1 VDERRTITVDAD
13 VLGRRRT
20 GEESYVA
27 GLLEGLGGLDL
38 PFRVVAY
45 VRSAAALP
53 PAATAGGVVEAA
65 ELAVGSNY
73 ARIGAALPRRL
84 HRDRPALHHGNYV
97 LPPGLPCPAV
107 VTVHDASW
115 ARLADSMPRAD
126 RLAFGRFVPWSA
138 RRAARVVT
146 VSEHARADLLALW
159 PWLAPERIVAIP
171 NGVSAAFRPL
181 DDASR
186 RVADRFGIEA
196 PYALALGALQPRKNV
211 PRLLEAWATLKA
223 RAPGPEL
230 LVLAGKPK
238 QDADR
243 YRALA
248 ARFGIADEVRFLGH
262 VKAGEPLVELIAGAR
277 ALVDVSLY
285 EGFGLP
291 VLEAMACGTPVIATA
306 VGGIPE
312 IVGTKYAGRLVTRRD
327 GAAFASAVREQLAA
341 GIDRA
346 AVRRHA
352 EAFGWDPT
360 TQAQID
366 LFTRLAGRAESG
378 VGA

>member
-1 VDERRTITVDAD
+1 VPERPTITVDAD

-45 VRSAAALP
+45 VRSAAAVP
-53 PAATAGGVVEAA
+53 EAATARGTVEAV
-65 ELAVGSNY
+65 EVPLRSNY
-73 ARIGAALPRRL
+73 ARVGVALPRRL
-84 HRDRPALHHGNYV
+84 RRDRPALHHGNYV
-97 LPPGLPCPAV
+97 LPPALPCPAV

-115 ARLADSMPRAD
+115 ARLAESMPRAD
-126 RLAFGRFVPWSA
+126 RVAFGRFVPWSA

-146 VSEHARADLLALW
+146 VSEHAREDLLALW

-181 DDASR
+181 DDAAAR
-186 RVADRFGIEA
+186 AAERFGLQA

-211 PRLLEAWATLKA
+211 ARLLEAWATLKA
-223 RAPGPEL
+223 RAPGPEV

-262 VKAGEPLVELIAGAR
+262 VEAGEPLVELIAGAR
-277 ALVDVSLY
+277 VLVDVSLY

-291 VLEAMACGTPVIATA
+291 VLEAMACGTPVVAADATALPETAGEAGVLVDPLSPGAIADGIAT
-306 VGGIPE
+306 V
-312 IVGTKYAGRLVTRRD
+312 LRRPTERARRSEL
-327 GAAFASAVREQLAA
+327 GLLRAA
-341 GIDRA
+341 GFTW
-346 AVRRHA
+346 RRTA
-352 EAFGWDPT
+352 ERTAEVWLDV
-360 TQAQID
+360 
-366 LFTRLAGRAESG
+366 LGR
-378 VGA
+378 

>member
-1 VDERRTITVDAD
+1 
-13 VLGRRRT
+13 
-20 GEESYVA
+20 
-27 GLLEGLGGLDL
+27 
-38 PFRVVAY
+38 
-45 VRSAAALP
+45 
-53 PAATAGGVVEAA
+53 
-65 ELAVGSNY
+65 
-73 ARIGAALPRRL
+73 
-84 HRDRPALHHGNYV
+84 
-97 LPPGLPCPAV
+97 
-107 VTVHDASW
+107 
-115 ARLADSMPRAD
+115 MPRAD

-159 PWLAPERIVAIP
+159 PWLVPERIVAIP

-262 VKAGEPLVELIAGAR
+262 VEAGEPLVELIAGAR

-291 VLEAMACGTPVIATA
+291 VLEAMACGTPVVAADATA
-306 VGGIPE
+306 LPE
-312 IVGTKYAGRLVTRRD
+312 TAGEAGLLVDPLSPGAIADGLATLLRRP
-327 GAAFASAVREQLAA
+327 SERERRVEL
-341 GIDRA
+341 GLRRA
-346 AVRRHA
+346 ATFTWQRTA
-352 EAFGWDPT
+352 ERT
-360 TQAQID
+360 
-366 LFTRLAGRAESG
+366 AEVWLDVLG
-378 VGA
+378 VPGYASSR